1 MSDIAS
7 RLAGLSP
14 EKRAL
19 LAQRL
24 REQGSAA
31 AAGAEPVA
39 IVGLGCRFPGGVESP
54 ESFWRLISEGGD
66 AVAEV
71 PAERWSADAYYDP
84 DSSRPGRMNTRWG
97 SWLPRLDEFDTAF
110 FGLAPRETARMDP
123 QQRVVLEVC
132 AEALEDAGQTLEQLA
147 GSRTGVY
154 VGTHVNDYAWMAF
167 AGGSS
172 IDAYDSTG
180 TAHSIVANRVSYLFD
195 LRGPS
200 LAVDTACSSSLV
212 AAHLAVQAL
221 RQRECDLALA
231 CGVNLMLSPL
241 WGLALSKLGM
251 LSPDGRCRTFD
262 ARANGI
268 VRGEGC
274 GAVVLKRLSDALADG
289 DAIWALVRGSAT
301 NQDGRTNGLTA
312 PNGLAQQAVV
322 RAALANAGVEPQ
334 AVGAI
339 EAHGTGT
346 ALGDPIEV
354 EALGEVLGA
363 GDPTENPCVLGS
375 VKTNLGHLEGA
386 AGIAGLIKLVL
397 CLHHESLPR
406 LVHFESPN
414 PLLALSGTRFV
425 LPREARSW
433 KRGGRRRL
441 GGVSAFGFGGMNAH
455 VILEEAPAL
464 AAPRDADADDAG
476 PHALVVSARTP
487 AALRQRALRLADWLR
502 GDGRGEPLAD
512 VCATAW
518 SRRSR
523 FEHGLAVVGSSREE
537 LATRLVTAAQGGSPL
552 GVIRVARPGG
562 SRPGLAFV
570 FTGQGTQ
577 WPGVTRR
584 LRESEPV
591 VREALERCEAALRP
605 HAGWSLLEELD
616 RPAESSRL
624 AYTEIAQPAV
634 FAIQVAL
641 AAWWRARGVV
651 PEAVVGHSMGEVAAA
666 HVAGVLSLEEAARII
681 VERARLMERTRGA
694 GRMLAVELPQDRAE
708 AAARERGLSVAAIN
722 SPSSCVLSGE
732 PQAIQ
737 EAAAALERS
746 GVAQRLLPVEYA
758 FHSNQMADVAKE
770 LGDRLGLVERRPAQI
785 RMASTVSGALARE
798 GDFDAAYW
806 ARNVREPVR
815 FASAVD
821 ALGQV
826 GIRTFVELGPHPA
839 LVRPVQQCAALWE
852 DGAAVNALAS
862 LHRDL
867 DEPMGLACAR
877 GALHLLGHRV
887 DAGQAAPLASR
898 HVVRLPT
905 YPWQRERFPFA
916 RAQGAVSL
924 LQADPEANP
933 LLGSRLPT
941 AIPTFERE
949 LTPDS
954 PPWLGD
960 HRLFGK
966 VLFPAAAFV
975 SAAWAA
981 GHEAF
986 GTDDLVVEDLAIR
999 GPLVVPDDSSRRL
1012 QVTSTPEG
1020 DARRVRVWSAS
1031 VEEIAKGGWEEH
1043 ASARVRRRSGSVPEV
1058 PGPDSGANEVALDAD
1073 VFYARLAALG
1083 AVFGPRFRGI
1093 LSVRGGRGR
1102 AVAEVLLPEERP
1114 EGQKPFASPPLLDA
1128 CLQVAAAALLDQ
1140 QAEAGVL
1147 LLPVALERAWCAET
1161 RGRRLNVVA
1170 VARSLDRVAQEGVV
1184 FDLRATDERGSCVMA
1199 LDGFHLRP
1207 SREAQ
1212 LARQHDLV
1220 FAPEWVA
1227 APLAQA
1233 GLATTQGGPGVLLI
1247 GGGGGLVDEVA
1258 VALAA
1263 RGHHAQVVH
1272 LDRAMPAPGLRPW
1285 LEGHLRA
1292 GGPWRGV
1299 VSFLPLAGPGVSS
1312 EGVDLQTASVDVLVR
1327 GLEVIRAVSSLGAAT
1342 PPRVLLVT
1350 RGARAVALGDE
1361 SAALASAGLSGL
1373 VKVAALEHPE
1383 LRIKVADLD
1392 PAAHANAVDSLVA
1405 EIVSEADD
1413 LEVAYR
1419 HAERFVVRIRRP
1431 REAESAA
1438 ARNDER
1444 LERSPARVLEEL
1456 RWTSAPRRAP
1466 GTGEVEIRVRAAG
1479 LNFRDVLNALG
1490 LYPGPEIPLGNECVG
1505 EISALGAGVSG
1516 LAVGDR
1522 VLAVAFASIADYV
1535 TTPASLVVRKPDAL
1549 SVAAAATLPI
1559 AFLTAHYALHELG
1572 KMRRGESVLVHAGAG
1587 GVGLAAIQIAL
1598 RAGATVFATA
1608 GSDEKRAFLRS
1619 LGVSHVMDSRS
1630 LAFAD
1635 EVMAVTQGR
1644 GVDLVL
1650 NSLAGD
1656 FIARSL
1662 AVTAR
1667 NGRFLELGKR
1677 DVLSAAD
1684 VARQRPDVGYHVV
1697 YLGEVCDSD
1706 PARVGRWLQAIA
1718 DDVAQGALAPLPFR
1732 VFPRGSAVESFRF
1745 MAQGRHVGKVV
1756 LELSPP
1762 NETSRDLVRPE
1773 TTHLVTGGLGAI
1785 GLDVAEWLAA
1795 KGVGALALLGRSG
1808 ASPAAA
1814 ERLARLRER
1823 GTRVEVFACDVSD
1836 RAALAAVLARI
1847 DGALPPLAGV
1857 WHAAGVLDDATLG
1870 QLDEG
1875 RFTRVFAPK
1884 VAGAVHLHELTRARA
1899 LDAFVLFSSVASL
1912 LGWPG
1917 QGNYAAANAFLDA
1930 LAHHRRE
1937 LGLPGLSVNWGAWSG
1952 GGMAATRERSDKD
1965 RFARRGLLLMDSERA
1980 LAALID
1986 AHRLGRAQVGI
1997 LALDFGAFSAA
2008 GGAPGTRLMLSD
2020 LADTAPANVE
2030 HAAAAAPRDL
2040 GAEVAAAPAS
2050 RRRAIVAARVRE
2062 QALRTLGLASDFP
2075 LDSRQG
2081 LRDVG
2086 LDSLMAVELR
2096 NALQQLAGQ
2105 PLPSTLLFDFPT
2117 VEALSAHLLQ
2127 AVGGDRPQ
2135 PSAEVEVPVA
2145 PESTLSDEEA
2155 EALLREELARSAPP
2169 RSGA

>member
-31 AAGAEPVA
+31 VGGAEPIA
-39 IVGLGCRFPGGVESP
+39 IIGLGCRFPGGVESP

-71 PAERWSADAYYDP
+71 PVERWSADAYYDP

-167 AGGSS
+167 AGGSP

-289 DAIWALVRGSAT
+289 DPIWALVRGSAT

-363 GDPTENPCVLGS
+363 GDPTQNPCVLGS

-433 KRGGRRRL
+433 KRGARRRL

-455 VILEEAPAL
+455 VILEEAPVV
-464 AAPRDADADDAG
+464 APPTDADDVG

-487 AALRQRALRLADWLR
+487 AALRQRAERLAGWLR
-502 GDGRGEPLAD
+502 GDGLGEPLAD

-518 SRRSR
+518 NRRSR
-523 FEHGLAVVGSSREE
+523 FEHGLAVVGASREE
-537 LATRLVTAAQGGSPL
+537 LATRLMTAAQGGSPL
-552 GVIRVARPGG
+552 GAIRVARPGG

-591 VREALERCEAALRP
+591 VREALERCAAALRP

-641 AAWWRARGVV
+641 AAWWRSRGVV

-681 VERARLMERTRGA
+681 VDRARLMERTRGA
-694 GRMLAVELPQDRAE
+694 GRMLAVELPVDRALE
-708 AAARERGLSVAAIN
+708 VAHECLVSVAAIN

-732 PQAIQ
+732 PRAIQ

-746 GVAQRLLPVEYA
+746 GVAHRFLPVEYA
-758 FHSNQMADVAKE
+758 FHSSQMADVAVE
-770 LGDRLGLVERRPAQI
+770 LGERLGAVERRPAQI

-839 LVRPVQQCAALWE
+839 LVRPLQQCAALWE
-852 DGAAVNALAS
+852 DGAGVNALAS

-887 DAGQAAPLASR
+887 DAGKTAPWPSR

-916 RAQGAVSL
+916 RAQGAVSVL
-924 LQADPEANP
+924 RADPEANP

-1031 VEEIAKGGWEEH
+1031 VEEIAKGRWEEH
-1043 ASARVRRRSGSVPEV
+1043 ASARVRRGSGTVPEV
-1058 PGPDSGANEVALDAD
+1058 AAHDSGANEVVLDALA
-1073 VFYARLAALG
+1073 FYARLAGLG
-1083 AVFGPRFRGI
+1083 AAFGPRFRGI

-1102 AVAEVLLPEERP
+1102 AVAEVLLPEERT
-1114 EGQKPFASPPLLDA
+1114 EGEKPFASPPLLDA

-1140 QAEAGVL
+1140 QADAGVL
-1147 LLPVALERAWCAET
+1147 LLPVALERAWCAEA
-1161 RGRRLNVVA
+1161 RGRRLHVVA

-1184 FDLRATDERGSCVMA
+1184 FDLRATDETGSCVMA

-1212 LARQHDLV
+1212 LARQHDLL
-1220 FAPEWVA
+1220 FAPEWIE

-1233 GLATTQGGPGVLLI
+1233 GPATTQGGSGVLLI
-1247 GGGGGLVDEVA
+1247 GEGEALVDEVA

-1263 RGHHAQVVH
+1263 RGQQARVVH

-1285 LEGHLRA
+1285 LEEALRA

-1299 VSFLPLAGPGVSS
+1299 VSFLPLAEPAVSRD
-1312 EGVDLQTASVDVLVR
+1312 GGDLPTASVDVLVR

-1350 RGARAVALGDE
+1350 RGARAVARGDE

-1383 LRIKVADLD
+1383 FRVKVADLD
-1392 PAAHANAVDSLVA
+1392 PAAHANHVASLAA
-1405 EIVSEADD
+1405 EILGEADD

-1419 HAERFVVRIRRP
+1419 HGERFVVRIRRP
-1431 REAESAA
+1431 EEAESPRE
-1438 ARNDER
+1438 RNER

-1456 RWTSAPRRAP
+1456 RWANAARRAP
-1466 GTGEVEIRVRAAG
+1466 GAGEVEIRVRAAG

-1490 LYPGPEIPLGNECVG
+1490 LYPGPEVPLGNECVG
-1505 EISALGAGVSG
+1505 EISALGAGVAG

-1587 GVGLAAIQIAL
+1587 GVGLAAIQLAL

-1630 LAFAD
+1630 LGFAD
-1635 EVMAVTQGR
+1635 ELMAVTQGR

-1667 NGRFLELGKR
+1667 DGRFLELGKR
-1677 DVLSAAD
+1677 DVLSAAEM
-1684 VARQRPDVGYHVV
+1684 ARQRPDVGYHVV

-1718 DDVAQGALAPLPFR
+1718 DGVAQGALAPLPFR
-1732 VFPRGSAVESFRF
+1732 VFPRTSTVESFRF

-1762 NETSRDLVRPE
+1762 NETSRELARPE

-1795 KGVGALALLGRSG
+1795 QGVGALALLGRSG

-1814 ERLARLRER
+1814 ERIARLRER
-1823 GTRVEVFACDVSD
+1823 GTRVDVFACDVSD

-1847 DGALPPLAGV
+1847 DGELPPLAGV
-1857 WHAAGVLDDATLG
+1857 WHAAGILDDATLG

-1875 RFTRVFAPK
+1875 RFARVFAPK
-1884 VAGAVHLHELTRARA
+1884 VAGAVHLHELTRARP

-1917 QGNYAAANAFLDA
+1917 QGNYAAANSFLDA

-1952 GGMAATRERSDKD
+1952 AGMAATREQSDRD
-1965 RFARRGLLLMDSERA
+1965 RFARRGLRLMDSERA
-1980 LAALID
+1980 LAALTD
-1986 AHRLGRAQVGI
+1986 AQRLGRAQVGI
-1997 LALDFGAFSAA
+1997 LALDFGAFSGA

-2020 LADTAPANVE
+2020 LAEKARTNGE
-2030 HAAAAAPRDL
+2030 SAAVLAPRDL
-2040 GAEVAAAPAS
+2040 AGEVAAAPAS

-2062 QALRTLGLASDFP
+2062 QALRTLGLAADFP
-2075 LDSRQG
+2075 LDARQG

-2096 NALQQLAGQ
+2096 NALQQMAGQ

-2135 PSAEVEVPVA
+2135 PRAEVALAVS
-2145 PESTLSDEEA
+2145 PESALSEEEA